1 MFGRDKGKAVLEE
14 TPPPMQAAVPHAHAP
29 APNESV
35 LGPTLT
41 MKGEI
46 TFEGGLR
53 VEGEVTGSITGQG
66 RLTVARGGRV
76 MGDIISAVVVIEGK
90 VYGNVTAADRMEIA
104 EAAEIVGDIKATR
117 VVIAEGS
124 KILGRLDINSDS
136 LPPPPDTGGNGRMK
150 AHAETPAAAD
160 ALNHVL

>member
-1 MFGRDKGKAVLEE
+1 MFGRDKAKVVLEE
-14 TPPPMQAAVPHAHAP
+14 PPPPAAAPLPSAP
-29 APNESV
+29 AATNESV
-35 LGPTLT
+35 LGPSLT

-104 EAAEIVGDIKATR
+104 EAAESVGDIKATR
-117 VVIAEGS
+117 VVISEGA

-136 LPPPPDTGGNGRMK
+136 LPPPPAAGGNGRMK
-150 AHAETPAAAD
+150 SAETPAAAD

>member
-14 TPPPMQAAVPHAHAP
+14 TPPPMPAAP
-29 APNESV
+29 APPAPASNESV

-66 RLTVARGGRV
+66 RLTVAKGGRV

-150 AHAETPAAAD
+150 ARAAEAPAAAD